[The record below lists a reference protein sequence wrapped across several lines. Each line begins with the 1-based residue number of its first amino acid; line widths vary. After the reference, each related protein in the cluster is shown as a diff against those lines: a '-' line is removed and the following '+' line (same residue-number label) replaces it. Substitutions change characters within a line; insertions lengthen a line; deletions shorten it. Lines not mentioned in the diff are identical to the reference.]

1 MIMNFT
7 LVDNAYSKLKVV
19 NLHSMESTK
28 DRSDAR
34 GKKGK
39 FFLGCVERK
48 SGCASMVRT
57 AGAADP
63 LHIYFHRVEN
73 CQGKA
78 EFPQVE
84 YLRRDVLAVSG

>member
-1 MIMNFT
+1 MPT
-7 LVDNAYSKLKVV
+7 LKLV
-19 NLHSMESTK
+19 NLHRMESTK

-34 GKKGK
+34 GKKKRQVLFRVCGK
-39 FFLGCVERK
+39 EKWVCIH
-48 SGCASMVRT
+48 
-57 AGAADP
+57 GADCRGADP